1 MTNTLAGAS
10 PGCTFRAG
18 TDRHDLFMVGM
29 MANLGPY
36 PLLSL
41 TVVALITV
49 ILVFFGMRRHKSAS
63 ARFRLSQHDGEDPL
77 AHSTQDVNAASGD
90 PEAHDGRET
99 ADRKR
104 RKRDK
109 RLRPSG
115 DQTSIKAWGR
125 KFWW

>member
-1 MTNTLAGAS
+1 M
-10 PGCTFRAG
+10 FRTG
-18 TDRHDLFMVGM
+18 TERGNPLMVGTM
-29 MANLGPY
+29 HDLGPY

-41 TVVALITV
+41 AVVALITV

-63 ARFRLSQHDGEDPL
+63 ARFRVSQHDGEDPS
-77 AHSTQDVNAASGD
+77 AYSTRDVNPASGD

-104 RKRDK
+104 RKRNK

-115 DQTSIKAWGR
+115 DQANIKAWGR